1 MGKNETTLG
10 PFSVDACVETI
21 LWKQS
26 GGTDQQGWS
35 HRINLKVSVGEQ
47 NLPPSARSSE
57 SSCARNSDLR
67 IRGEISARAI
77 VPVG

>member
-10 PFSVDACVETI
+10 PFSLDACVETI

-35 HRINLKVSVGEQ
+35 HRINLKMSVGEQ
-47 NLPPSARSSE
+47 NLPGRLRALALEIAICASE
-57 SSCARNSDLR
+57 GKYRPAQL
-67 IRGEISARAI
+67 
-77 VPVG
+77 